1 MNMQHDFGD
10 WRDKVSMKGIM
21 LLEQD
26 AIQRENRRQCI
37 RAAGKLVADATP
49 SDSAWLILQTHFG
62 RESAVE
68 KDLGENEIDACVPVC
83 KGPQRRR
90 HHKVLPPSEKPV
102 FTGYVFVR
110 CVPTGHALRALA
122 QFDHVRDVVG
132 GWERPHRLTNERVM
146 HFKAMAESGAYD
158 WEAPGSAFKV
168 GARVLVKE
176 GPFYSF
182 EGTVVAF
189 GGSGKGTPVVELEVF
204 GRKTPILIPLAMLMG
219 V

>member
-1 MNMQHDFGD
+1 MNMQHEFGD
-10 WRDKVSMKGIM
+10 WRDKVSLKGIR
-21 LLEQD
+21 LLERN
-26 AIQRENRRQCI
+26 AAEMTNRKQCI
-37 RAAGKLVADATP
+37 EAAGRKMVESLPD
-49 SDSAWLILQTHFG
+49 DSAWLILQSQFG

-68 KDLGENEIDACVPVC
+68 KAMTESDIEACVPLC

-110 CVPTGHALRALA
+110 CVPSEHALQALA
-122 QFDHVRDVVG
+122 RFEHVRDVVG
-132 GWERPHRLTNERVM
+132 GWEKPHRLTNERVM
-146 HFKAMAESGAYD
+146 HFKAMAGSGAYD

-168 GARVLVKE
+168 GARVLVKD

-189 GGSGKGTPVVELEVF
+189 GGAGKGMPVVEMEMF
-204 GRKTPILIPLAMLMG
+204 GRKTPMLIPLAMLMG